1 MKSAVSLLC
10 CLSALHQTGNPGP
23 NCVLRMPCKDVQLHY
38 VSVNFCQLLSHM
50 CQHARNTAALPAAM
64 PAAAAAAAAH
74 VLGCDVAESE
84 WHVQCSCSCTVA
96 AAVEGRDSVLILHCN
111 SSSGGLSQHQ
121 EVQLPGV
128 SLPTQVAYPS
138 LLLSVCQCD

>member
-23 NCVLRMPCKDVQLHY
+23 KCVLHMPCKDVQLQY
-38 VSVNFCQLLSHM
+38 DFVKFCQLLSHM
-50 CQHARNTAALPAAM
+50 CQHARDTAALPAA
-64 PAAAAAAAAH
+64 AAAAGH
-74 VLGCDVAESE
+74 VLGCDVAEPE

-96 AAVEGRDSVLILHCN
+96 AAIEGRDTVLILHCD
-111 SSSGGLSQHQ
+111 SSSGGLSQQQ

-138 LLLSVCQCD
+138 RLLSVCHCD